1 MSNININKSK
11 QLAGGALYSSDQ
23 EHVVTT
29 ADQIYDEQRQC
40 YVSEY
45 DFSGNVKSVN
55 GELPDSNGNVESE
68 IHYYFQPQSG
78 SNAIICKKGKNWQ
91 TLNQSELQALYTVY
105 TNTDVDKFKK
115 YKFYYRQ
122 NCPQIG
128 RHNLNSIIHFIFLET
143 EVYSSNRAKYIDV
156 TLTSEGVLDYREINT
171 PYIKSL
177 QISNN
182 NLVVTTNTT
191 SENIPLPE
199 GGKIDNISFDGSNL
213 DITNK
218 VVTLPEITLTAWN
231 IDNDNTTTIKIVGK
245 TN

>member
-1 MSNININKSK
+1 MPTVNKNK
-11 QLAGGALYSSDQ
+11 QISGGALYSTDSD
-23 EHVVTT
+23 HILTT
-29 ADQIYDEQRQC
+29 ADQIYDEQKGC

-45 DFSGNVKSVN
+45 DFSGNIKSVN

-91 TLNQSELQALYTVY
+91 TLTQAELQALYTAY

-171 PYIKSL
+171 PYIKNL
-177 QISNN
+177 QIINN

-213 DITNK
+213 NITNK